1 MAEELWVGGGSHLSA
16 ERSDPQRAHTALVA
30 QLISALVF
38 ITPRAGGEMSVGC
51 QARSGSPS
59 HSWVR
64 PTIWVRRELGA
75 GR

>member
-1 MAEELWVGGGSHLSA
+1 MAATCQLKGAIL
-16 ERSDPQRAHTALVA
+16 RAHTLPWVA

-51 QARSGSPS
+51 QAGWGSPS